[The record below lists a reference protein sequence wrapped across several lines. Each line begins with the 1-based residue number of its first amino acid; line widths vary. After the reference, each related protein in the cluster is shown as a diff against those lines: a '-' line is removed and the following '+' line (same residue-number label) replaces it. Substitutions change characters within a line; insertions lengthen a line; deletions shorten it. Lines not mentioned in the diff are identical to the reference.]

1 MERVRQCP
9 AYLLSLSEE
18 QELSTKSYGGG
29 VYVPFAAG
37 DYLILLLTEMKL
49 SVDIGGKEKT

>member
-1 MERVRQCP
+1 MEHVRQCP
-9 AYLLSLSEE
+9 AYLLSLSKE
-18 QELSTKSYGGG
+18 QELPPKSYGGD

-37 DYLILLLTEMKL
+37 DYLIILLTEMKL